1 MSIHTG
7 AMSDPDLDW
16 GIYPSARM
24 QFGSARTASP
34 MHLTDGKDDP
44 YAEYPPPQRRASRC
58 SLCAAV
64 MCALVIILAVVG
76 GGGYM
81 YLLMSDVDEQQPAS
95 PAPHT
100 LGAPRSCTTMRPRA
114 RA

>member
-64 MCALVIILAVVG
+64 MCAATTFAVSGVTSKSG
-76 GGGYM
+76 
-81 YLLMSDVDEQQPAS
+81 
-95 PAPHT
+95 
-100 LGAPRSCTTMRPRA
+100 RSRTM
-114 RA
+114 